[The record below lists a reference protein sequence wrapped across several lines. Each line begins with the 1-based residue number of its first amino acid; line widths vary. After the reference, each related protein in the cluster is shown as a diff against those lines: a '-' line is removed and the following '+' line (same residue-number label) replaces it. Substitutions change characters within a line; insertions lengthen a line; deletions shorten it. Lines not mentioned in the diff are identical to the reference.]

1 MDFQILLVKEELNY
15 LEEAAYN
22 LLRIEHVRKTDR
34 KIIVESFKKIKRRLK
49 KITDYPFY
57 MIAGSDEE
65 KLIHPKTLGH
75 GGCKWTAGKWSLAFV
90 EPRTEDSPSE
100 NLFEAIFGGANI
112 IDYECSLDLE

>member
-1 MDFQILLVKEELNY
+1 MDFQILIVKKELNY

-22 LLRIEHVRKTDR
+22 LMRIEHVRKTDR

-49 KITDYPFY
+49 EITDYPFY

-75 GGCKWTAGKWSLAFV
+75 GGFKWTAGKWNLAFV
-90 EPRTEDSPSE
+90 EPREELSPIESFLETEINWE
-100 NLFEAIFGGANI
+100 NV
-112 IDYECSLDLE
+112 IDYECSWRQK